1 MIGEKKICQNEKM
14 LVGIGHM
21 CVPPHTYGMLLFDS
35 LPEMLFLHTISS
47 WGSAR
52 VSPPTFALLAHRRPA
67 IKNPPKK
74 RKKNQAAAAA
84 ALPKKT
90 TRSITHALLHFIWEE
105 KSQQQQDIFIRDAT
119 SLFFPYG
126 RVKSLL
132 VPKRRRRRDMPLR
145 GALNTI
151 STSICVYGA
160 AATCCH
166 FLLLASAAFSNK
178 KKNGRNA
185 RATWSLNLLP
195 LLKRKCCFFFFFFCF
210 SWWWKTDC
218 EVETLSLLS
227 LISRVDR
234 QREKIRSSWQ
244 KMNNRWS
251 QSCCRFSFVSDH
263 PRRTP
268 TNLPSPMTT
277 AADFVSRRSCA
288 LVERRTDNFIRKD
301 DGSSTNYNGTNKR
314 RSREREREREIQA
327 KQLILMTWQF
337 FCFRPTIFSL
347 TLYI

>member
-126 RVKSLL
+126 RVESLL

-166 FLLLASAAFSNK
+166 FLLLASAAFSK
-178 KKNGRNA
+178 KKKWKKRA
-185 RATWSLNLLP
+185 RHLVPQPSPVAKKKMLFLLLLLLLLFVMMENRLWSWDIESIE
-195 LLKRKCCFFFFFFCF
+195 F
-210 SWWWKTDC
+210 D
-218 EVETLSLLS
+218 
-227 LISRVDR
+227 
-234 QREKIRSSWQ
+234 QSSW
-244 KMNNRWS
+244 S
-251 QSCCRFSFVSDH
+251 
-263 PRRTP
+263 
-268 TNLPSPMTT
+268 
-277 AADFVSRRSCA
+277 AARENQIV
-288 LVERRTDNFIRKD
+288 VTKD
-301 DGSSTNYNGTNKR
+301 
-314 RSREREREREIQA
+314 E
-327 KQLILMTWQF
+327 
-337 FCFRPTIFSL
+337 
-347 TLYI
+347 